1 MASRYGYVSRD
12 TANRQIDWNAIGTQ
26 VSDGITKI
34 TEDRKERREDI
45 LTKSTDYAKML
56 IDMPMGSNTA
66 FNEYLAQF
74 TTQASKAALSDL
86 NLLKSGE
93 ISEQEYYNRRANLLS
108 GTELMISGAN
118 NFNKNYDVIQERIDN
133 GTASAVEIKYREK
146 MAQLLEF
153 GNRTPFI
160 NPDTR
165 EVNTARL
172 AQSGIMETTVEDI
185 ASASD
190 MFRISNFQ
198 LNKFDMNSAI
208 EDITKNIGIQDV
220 TITPEMVRKAQ
231 SEGRPIGAVG
241 TRVKGAFNSALM
253 SEKDTELAKK
263 DYVSSYLKDDSA
275 VISILADYVPGYD
288 VTLEPFEVDD
298 KTVLIGRNGA
308 YEITDEQRKAAEDY
322 MIDRLDKALPESVDT
337 SKVKTPVELRREE
350 LEIEAL
356 QNQVD
361 LGDIKISDAIKRL
374 GKDLSTFNSQLEA
387 DIKNSLGED
396 FNTNYANNRT
406 AFLGFL
412 GRDSQKAEN
421 AIDASLA
428 TLNEYGAWAGV
439 NVEIKGSNIVF
450 STPLFDDN
458 GKKLDE
464 PIKIEIPVTNIKS
477 GQQLQNTMQAFIS
490 NYSDPIFV
498 DNAYTTG
505 KFTEPK
511 KEEEEPIPD
520 DRTEIVLSFGTIK
533 VPEGGD
539 KKSYVD
545 FNAFKRE
552 YPNAVFNDFI
562 IYTRPDLVGEPAQ

>member
-1 MASRYGYVSRD
+1 MATKYGYVSRD

-133 GTASAVEIKYREK
+133 GTASVVEIKYREK

-172 AQSGIMETTVEDI
+172 APSGIMETTVEDI

-231 SEGRPIGAVG
+231 SEGRSIGAVG

-288 VTLEPFEVDD
+288 VTLDPFEVDD

-406 AFLGFL
+406 AFLRGDT
-412 GRDSQKAEN
+412 RKAKN
-421 AIDASLA
+421 AMEASLA
-428 TLNEYGAWAGV
+428 KLNEYGAWAGV
-439 NVEIKGSNIVF
+439 EVSLDGNDVIFRTPVFNSKGQM
-450 STPLFDDN
+450 
-458 GKKLDE
+458 LDE
-464 PIKIEIPVTNIKS
+464 PFELKFDVTNIKS

-490 NYSDPIFV
+490 NYSDSQFV
-498 DNAYTTG
+498 NSAYSTG

-511 KEEEEPIPD
+511 KEEEEPILD

-533 VPEGGD
+533 VPKPED
-539 KKSYVD
+539 KKQYLSINEFRQD
-545 FNAFKRE
+545 
-552 YPNAVFNDFI
+552 YPKANFNDYL
-562 IYTRPDLVGEPAQ
+562 IYSRPDLAGNPAQ